1 MDFTQFNKGD
11 KVVFQLEGKFRE
23 GVVVKVLDNYYC
35 EVKVK
40 GFTEGKVVHKSLLS
54 KFTGKDK
61 QGASNYNP
69 YQMVKDFHLAF
80 KHPAPESPVVMSYD
94 VAYNRSKWVIEEV
107 IEHLHATDHINLANN
122 KQKILDDISDM
133 IDKEIAKQ
141 EIPASYEE
149 CLIAQTDALIDQLYF
164 VYGSLVVQGVRP
176 EKLFEIVN
184 SFNLDKLNPDGSI
197 VYKDKEKKKIG
208 KREGWIPPDEEIKKE
223 ILRQVK
229 EAEGNGE

>member
-1 MDFTQFNKGD
+1 MDLTQFTKGD
-11 KVVFQLEGKFRE
+11 KVVLQLDGKVKT
-23 GVVVKVLDNYYC
+23 GVVVDVLDNYRC
-35 EVKVK
+35 EVKV
-40 GFTEGKVVHKSLLS
+40 EGYEENEVVHKSYLT

-61 QGASNYNP
+61 QGASNYDP

-80 KHPAPESPVVMSYD
+80 NHPAPESPVVMSYD

-107 IEHLHATDHINLANN
+107 IEHLYATSHINLVED
-122 KQKILDDISDM
+122 KQRILDDISDM
-133 IDKEIAKQ
+133 IDKEVAKQ
-141 EIPASYEE
+141 EIPTSYEE

-184 SFNLDKLNPDGSI
+184 NFNLDKLNPDGSI
-197 VYKDKEKKKIG
+197 VYKDEAKKKIG
-208 KREGWIPPDEEIKKE
+208 KREGWLPPDEEIKKE
-223 ILRQVK
+223 ILKQIQ